1 MSKRLYIGAGHTM
14 TQGATL
20 ALPASAVRHLQVWR
34 MQPGQEVWVCT
45 GEGGQCRSRIARMG
59 RTTAD
64 VELIEAQPVE
74 AELPFA
80 VTLAVGMPANERMDT
95 LVEKATELGAA
106 RIQPLACERS
116 VLRLDGERALRRVAH
131 WQGVAEAASEQC
143 GRDRVPRV
151 ERVQALTQWLQT
163 LDAPAGGQTRLVLQP
178 GAQAS
183 LRQVL
188 STDLPRGGSVTLLSG
203 PEGGLSDAE
212 SALAARHG
220 FTPCSLGPRILRAD
234 TAPLAA
240 LAALNV
246 LGAREGAARA

>member
-1 MSKRLYIGAGHTM
+1 MAADRENQTASGKQSQQAKAAM
-14 TQGATL
+14 TDNA
-20 ALPASAVRHLQVWR
+20 
-34 MQPGQEVWVCT
+34 
-45 GEGGQCRSRIARMG
+45 ARMIVSAE
-59 RTTAD
+59 TAARIKQTAKLR
-64 VELIEAQPVE
+64 ELRLQAQPVE

-163 LDAPAGGQTRLVLQP
+163 LDAPDGGQTRLVLQP

-183 LRQVL
+183 LRQTL

-212 SALAARHG
+212 AALAARHG

>member
-1 MSKRLYIGAGHTM
+1 MSKRLYIGGGHTL

-34 MQPGQEVWVCT
+34 MQPGQEVWVFT
-45 GEGGQCRSRIARMG
+45 GEGGQWRARVSHMG
-59 RTTAD
+59 RTSAD
-64 VELIEAQPVE
+64 VELIDAVSVE
-74 AELPFA
+74 AELPFS

-106 RIQPLACERS
+106 RIQPLVCERS

-131 WQGVAEAASEQC
+131 WRGVAEAASEQC

-151 ERVQALTQWLQT
+151 EQVLALPQWLQMQ
-163 LDAPAGGQTRLVLQP
+163 DAPADKEVRMVLQP
-178 GAQAS
+178 GAQAA
-183 LRQVL
+183 LRQAL
-188 STDLPRGGSVTLLSG
+188 STALPRGGAVTLLSG

-220 FTPCSLGPRILRAD
+220 FASCGLGPRILRAD

-240 LAALNV
+240 LSV
-246 LGAREGAARA
+246 LSVLSAQEGPARA